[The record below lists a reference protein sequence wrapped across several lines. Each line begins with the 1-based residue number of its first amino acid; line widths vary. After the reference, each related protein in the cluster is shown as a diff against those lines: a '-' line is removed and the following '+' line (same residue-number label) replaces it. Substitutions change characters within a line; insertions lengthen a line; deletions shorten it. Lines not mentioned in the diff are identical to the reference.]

1 MSLKQL
7 MVSNDSSQNRRC
19 HHHWGT
25 IQLLQMKPL
34 PRRRSRTPTI
44 WLQKKI
50 VIWFRSRLKAPNV
63 PITVA
68 KQILGQFARF
78 VLNRSAV
85 CTWASITEVPWSIQN
100 SSINRDATSML
111 SPLVQI
117 VLADNAV
124 AKHRLATQAQMC
136 SRPKAS
142 NVLKAQTSNYQTCC
156 SLSRRPLTPRS
167 PVEGLVRAHTTKP
180 LHRARHSQTLPRP
193 TPRPPEGPVRA
204 HTRKPLQ
211 WAQRHRRPRPPRQE
225 LQSHLATQTKLWQST
240 TTTSWK
246 MITIWSCSRPKAS
259 NVPTVVARKILGQFA
274 KFVLNRFA
282 VCTWASITE
291 VARRIQNFTNN
302 RGATTFKSPLVQ
314 IVVADNAV
322 AAVLQAVAH
331 YRTAIV
337 RVARHHLVT
346 SLPRTSKRTKLFRTK
361 DQSLMLQHA
370 KMTLWHKSRRSFAPS
385 AENAYLKQ

>member
-1 MSLKQL
+1 

-50 VIWFRSRLKAPNV
+50 MIWFRSRLKAPNV

-85 CTWASITEVPWSIQN
+85 CTWASITEV
-100 SSINRDATSML
+100 
-111 SPLVQI
+111 
-117 VLADNAV
+117 
-124 AKHRLATQAQMC
+124 
-136 SRPKAS
+136 
-142 NVLKAQTSNYQTCC
+142 
-156 SLSRRPLTPRS
+156 
-167 PVEGLVRAHTTKP
+167 
-180 LHRARHSQTLPRP
+180 
-193 TPRPPEGPVRA
+193 
-204 HTRKPLQ
+204 
-211 WAQRHRRPRPPRQE
+211 
-225 LQSHLATQTKLWQST
+225 
-240 TTTSWK
+240 
-246 MITIWSCSRPKAS
+246 
-259 NVPTVVARKILGQFA
+259 
-274 KFVLNRFA
+274 
-282 VCTWASITE
+282 
-291 VARRIQNFTNN
+291 ARRIQNFTNN
-302 RGATTFKSPLVQ
+302 RGATTIKSPLVQ